1 MKRFVSTHFFVSLAC
16 LIFGVHLAHAQET
29 ALSVTLHATE
39 NQCGSLV
46 QEGTRL
52 FSVDRAQGRLRWT
65 DREANYWQLTTPI
78 AYLGDESQLVA
89 SERFRVG
96 DGAIRVESRIFPSEK
111 RYQIEIR
118 SEPAGDFEK
127 ARTKYLPNLV
137 LPCRSAGKLEIK
149 SEASAGQVVAAET
162 RIRHYRLLHQASEL
176 IYDDRFA
183 EAKAALSE
191 AQKLR
196 PENDTALWLEA
207 RVHFLEA
214 ETLPATE
221 KSKRL
226 AAYQTA
232 RARAEQAIRVNPKS
246 AEAHLW
252 LAIAEGRIATSQGN
266 FRAAIDSIMDSG
278 GPALI
283 ANSFERAIALQAKYV
298 HFGYSAHGDALN
310 GAAQFYRLMPESF
323 FVSSLLGVAGN
334 LDRSVELA
342 QQAFDLQPDRI
353 EYAKELGVSLLC
365 RSAKNHSAPDLEKA
379 KQALHAALMLTAYT
393 KLEII
398 DQQQIRRLLQIEPNR
413 ACAYSRDGWQ
423 DGHGNVEGQS

>member
-1 MKRFVSTHFFVSLAC
+1 MKRLASTHFFVLLAC
-16 LIFGVHLAHAQET
+16 LIFGTHLAHAQET
-29 ALSVTLHATE
+29 ALAVTLHATE
-39 NQCGSLV
+39 NRCGTLV
-46 QEGTRL
+46 REGTRH
-52 FSVDRAQGRLRWT
+52 FSVDHDQGRLRWT

-89 SERFRVG
+89 NERFRVG
-96 DGAIRVESRIFPSEK
+96 DGAIRVEARIFPSEK
-111 RYQIEIR
+111 RYQIEVLP
-118 SEPAGDFEK
+118 EPAGDFEK
-127 ARTKYLPNLV
+127 ARAKYLPNLV

-149 SEASAGQVVAAET
+149 PEAGAGQVVAADT

-196 PENDTALWLEA
+196 PEIETALWLEA

-214 ETLPATE
+214 ETLPAT
-221 KSKRL
+221 KKTKRL

-232 RARAEQAIRVNPKS
+232 RARAEQALHVNPQS
-246 AEAHLW
+246 AEANLW

-266 FRAAIDSIMDSG
+266 FRAALDSILDSG

-283 ANSFERAIALQAKYV
+283 ANSFERAIALEAKYV

-310 GAAQFYRLMPESF
+310 GAAQFYRLMPES
-323 FVSSLLGVAGN
+323 SLLKPLLGVTGN
-334 LDRSVELA
+334 LNRSVALA
-342 QQAFDLQPDRI
+342 QQAFDLQPSRI

-365 RSAKNHSAPDLEKA
+365 RGAKTDSARDLERA
-379 KQALHAALMLTAYT
+379 RQALHAALEPAAYT
-393 KLEII
+393 KLEIL
-398 DQQQIRRLLQIEPNR
+398 DQRHVRRLLQTEPGR

-423 DGHGNVEGQS
+423 DGHGKVEEEL